1 MYNREVEP
9 NARAHLL
16 PEAGATLER
25 TLEAVRGSP
34 MCGAVPAPA
43 LPLPE
48 PSTVPSRVSCTSR
61 MVVSTA
67 CQATQEL
74 LEVHRHLGPVPKAA
88 HVATAR
94 DRKSVV

>member
-1 MYNREVEP
+1 MTLSLLCGTLPCFSSLVLRRKP

-25 TLEAVRGSP
+25 TLEAVRCSP
-34 MCGAVPAPA
+34 MFGAVPAPV

-48 PSTVPSRVSCTSR
+48 PSTVPSRVSCASR

-74 LEVHRHLGPVPKAA
+74 LEVHHHLGPV
-88 HVATAR
+88 
-94 DRKSVV
+94 